1 MANYARFD
9 LAFERGEG
17 VFLFDTAGRRYL
29 DFGAGIAVSALGHA
43 HPALVAALNRQ
54 GAKLWHTSNLYR
66 IPEQECLAERLTAL
80 SFADR
85 AFFCNSGA
93 EAWEAGL
100 KMARRYHAKTGAPQ
114 RHRMITFSGGFHG
127 RTMAGISATAQE
139 KLTDG
144 FAPLLPGFDIVD
156 KGDADAVRA
165 AITEETAAICLEP
178 ILGEGGIQPFDH
190 GFIRSLR
197 GLADE
202 HGILLFFDEIQTG
215 FSRTGKLF
223 AHEWAGVDADLMCV
237 AKGMAGGFPVG
248 AVLAKEA
255 VADAAMTPGAHGT
268 TFGGNPLAMAVANAA
283 LDILA
288 DPSFLDQVRTRAA
301 HLDAGLGALKR
312 NHPEV
317 IAEIRGV
324 GLMRGLRLSA
334 AHNNIETVKA
344 LNAAG
349 LLTVAAGDNV
359 IRILPPL
366 VITESEID
374 EGLNILDRVLAECAA
389 TVAHA

>member
-9 LAFERGEG
+9 IAFERGEG
-17 VFLFDTAGRRYL
+17 VFLYDTDGRRYL

-43 HPALVAALNRQ
+43 HPALIDALNRQ
-54 GAKLWHTSNLYR
+54 GSKLWHTSNLYR
-66 IPEQECLAERLTAL
+66 VPEQERLADRLTAL
-80 SFADR
+80 TFADR

-114 RHRMITFSGGFHG
+114 RHRMITFTGGFHG

-139 KLTDG
+139 KLIDG
-144 FAPLLPGFDIVD
+144 FGPLLPGFDIVE
-156 KGDADAVRA
+156 KGDIDAVAA
-165 AITEETAAICLEP
+165 AITGETAAICLEP
-178 ILGEGGIQPFDH
+178 ILGEGGIQPFDN
-190 GFIRSLR
+190 GFIKALR
-197 GLADE
+197 ALADD

-215 FSRTGKLF
+215 FARTGQLF

-248 AVLAKEA
+248 AVLATEP
-255 VADAAMTPGAHGT
+255 VAAAAMTPGAHGT

-283 LDILA
+283 LDILS
-288 DPSFLDQVRTRAA
+288 DPVFLAGVRDKAA
-301 HLDAGLGALKR
+301 RLDAGLSTLWG
-312 NHPEV
+312 NHPDL
-317 IAEIRGV
+317 IAEVRGV
-324 GLMRGLRLSA
+324 GLMRGIKLA
-334 AHNNIETVKA
+334 APYNNAETVKA

-359 IRILPPL
+359 VRILPPL
-366 VITESEID
+366 IITETEID
-374 EGLNILDRVLAECAA
+374 EGLAVLDRVLNESAA